1 MHRALLSRDVH
12 TRIRAHR
19 PTLGFIRDA
28 RVRRRPAFII
38 VDRKRRRGVPSS
50 MNTCLILLVVAFA
63 LVLVPAWGPGHHLE
77 FAERVYRRRRELL
90 PRDVA
95 ELIHDEHE
103 AYDYGNIAAD
113 IINFKAF
120 GGAYS
125 HCHRWTIVDDMRAL
139 ATTPRQESFILGY
152 LSHLAAD
159 TIAHNHF
166 VPYHLARYARTK
178 GLGHLYWEMNADR
191 FIPDS
196 RWDRVSS
203 LKAQRELD
211 ELDDLVNHTV
221 PKKALSMGANKLI
234 FNHVL
239 LVSEREQWRRGMAR
253 LHPISKVSL
262 SKGFLAMFQ
271 DAAVD
276 RIRLALHPRGLREI
290 VRVDAN
296 GKDAQRAAMTVRNSV
311 IARWTSSSARAHEA
325 SERAAEFLQGMQ
337 SPPPP
342 AKS

>member
-1 MHRALLSRDVH
+1 M
-12 TRIRAHR
+12 TAHVILFLIAF
-19 PTLGFIRDA
+19 LGFSA
-28 RVRRRPAFII
+28 A
-38 VDRKRRRGVPSS
+38 
-50 MNTCLILLVVAFA
+50 
-63 LVLVPAWGPGHHLE
+63 AWGPGHHLE
-77 FAERVYRRRRELL
+77 FAERVFRRRRELL

-95 ELIHDEHE
+95 ILIDEEHE

-113 IINFKAF
+113 IINFKGF

-125 HCHRWTIVDDMRAL
+125 HCHRWTIIDDMQEL
-139 ATTPRQESFILGY
+139 STCPRHEAFVLGY

-196 RWDRVSS
+196 RWNRVAS
-203 LKAQRELD
+203 LKGERALDALD
-211 ELDDLVNHTV
+211 ELVNHTV
-221 PKKALSMGANKLI
+221 PRKALSMGTNKLI

-239 LVSEREQWRRGMAR
+239 LVSERETWRRGMAR
-253 LHPISKVSL
+253 MHPIANVSL
-262 SKGFLAMFQ
+262 SKGFLSIFQ

-290 VRVDAN
+290 VRIDAN
-296 GKDAQRAAMTVRNSV
+296 GKEAQKAAMRMRANVLH
-311 IARWTSSSARAHEA
+311 RWTSTRARCEES
-325 SERAAEFLQGMQ
+325 SERAAVFLEGMQ
-337 SPPPP
+337 SPPPRVP
-342 AKS
+342 RPE